1 MTASTMALTAN
12 LAYQQT
18 ERQRWAACYEAQL
31 QRQLAWAIHY
41 VQSGEHPP
49 AEIIRHLN
57 SFLALLH
64 QARRYP
70 ALRADALALVSALH
84 PWPAKWGYR
93 DIWQAEMRFAIQT
106 AEQLAQFDLQA
117 KFQSYLANLVFQI
130 GNYQQAA
137 DAARQAAVIARQHN
151 DLEALLSAFETI
163 IDAYRALGLA
173 EQAEEALRELETIA
187 RDIETQVD
195 IPAWKKAVIAAKT
208 LWIKAPSSSEKEH
221 TARALTAMHHAIAA
235 LEAAPHDDLATRANL
250 YNLSGIIH
258 WRRDEYTASIQNL
271 QKAHALYTQDGDI
284 FAQASL
290 LGNLGTVYWSMGRFA
305 AAEEVLRQ
313 CVNTTEE
320 LNTHWRLL
328 KAIRMLA
335 VVYLAR
341 GQLQTALHYNTR
353 HLELALELGERR
365 EAAGATAIRGHIQ
378 FHLGNYEAARAD
390 LETCLAMEGDATS
403 IDIGNAYVNLSR
415 SYAALGQQAHALEL
429 LHKAEALAELNN
441 SIRLHIVALRC
452 LANYQTPAESRATLQ
467 QALALA
473 QQHGRLLDQAA
484 CLLALAH
491 RTDAIAEKNALWEQG
506 VDLLKQMGAETWL
519 QGHAIERP
527 PQLPMSV

>member
-1 MTASTMALTAN
+1 MALTSN

-18 ERQRWAACYEAQL
+18 ERQRWAAYYEAQL
-31 QRQLAWAIHY
+31 QHQLTWAIHY

-49 AEIIRHLN
+49 AEIIQHLN
-57 SFLALLH
+57 SFVALLH

-70 ALRADALALVSALH
+70 AMHAHALALIAALH

-93 DIWQAEMRFAIQT
+93 DIWQTEIGFAIQT
-106 AEQLAQFDLQA
+106 AKQLARFDLEA
-117 KFQSYLANLVFQI
+117 KFQSYLASLLFQI
-130 GNYQQAA
+130 GSYQQAA
-137 DAARQAAVIARQHN
+137 NTAKQAAAIARKHN
-151 DLEALLSAFETI
+151 DLEALMSAFETTI
-163 IDAYRALGLA
+163 NVYRALGLA
-173 EQAEEALRELETIA
+173 EQAEEELRELEAIA
-187 RDIETQVD
+187 REIETQAD
-195 IPAWKKAVIAAKT
+195 IPAWEKAVMIAKT
-208 LWIKAPSSSEKEH
+208 LWLKDPSSSAKEH
-221 TARALTAMHHAIAA
+221 TTRVLTAMHRAIAA
-235 LEAAPHDDLATRANL
+235 LEAAPRADPATRADL

-258 WRRDEYTASIQNL
+258 WRRDEYTESIRNL
-271 QKAHALYTQDGDI
+271 QKAHALYTQDGDV
-284 FAQASL
+284 FTQASL
-290 LGNLGTVYWSMGRFA
+290 LGNLGTVYWSMGEFA
-305 AAEEVLRQ
+305 EAEKVLLQ

-341 GQLQTALHYNTR
+341 GQLQQALHYNER
-353 HLELALELGERR
+353 HLELAIELGERR

-378 FHLGNYEAARAD
+378 FHLGDYEAARDD
-390 LETCLAMEGDATS
+390 LETCLAMDSNATH

-415 SYAALGQQAHALEL
+415 SYAALGQREHALAL
-429 LHKAEALAELNN
+429 LRKAEELAELNN
-441 SIRLHIVALRC
+441 STRLHIVALRC

-473 QQHGRLLDQAA
+473 QKHGRLLDQAA

-506 VDLLKQMGAETWL
+506 VDLLKHMGAETWL
-519 QGHAIERP
+519 QGHSIEHP